1 MKKAI
6 FQFPDKVA
14 SWNKNLKKRKECT
27 GMDLI
32 ALVCGKGTIL

>member
-14 SWNKNLKKRKECT
+14 SWNNNLKKRKECT
-27 GMDLI
+27 GTEVI
-32 ALVCGKGTIL
+32 AGVCGRGTVP

>member
-14 SWNKNLKKRKECT
+14 SWNNNLKKR
-27 GMDLI
+27 I
-32 ALVCGKGTIL
+32 HRNGTDCLGVW